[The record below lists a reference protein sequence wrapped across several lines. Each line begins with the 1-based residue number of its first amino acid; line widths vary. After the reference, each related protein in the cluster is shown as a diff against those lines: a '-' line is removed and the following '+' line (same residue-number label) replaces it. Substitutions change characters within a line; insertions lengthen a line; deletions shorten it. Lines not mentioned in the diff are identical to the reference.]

1 MSAQGKTLENSI
13 SDFEKKKRKSLD
25 FMTHL
30 IELKEQFD
38 SEFPSGSPAEG
49 DRLGLE
55 KLRAARARTGDAQL
69 KILFAGR
76 FKTGK
81 STLLNAMLGTELLP
95 DEVTPCTA
103 VITEIEYG
111 ESPSAVLYF
120 KEGINIAELPQTL
133 NAEVAAHIQ
142 KHAPDQPPP
151 MEIQLSSPDALHD
164 YLTIPLGE
172 EHVRGVRESP
182 YAKCALKWPIAL
194 CKGGAVLIDSPGLN
208 EHEARDATTIGYLDE
223 ADMIIHVLPASQLC
237 DKCDKNFIED
247 VKRRGKGGF
256 PIIFVVNRFDQ
267 LRNDR
272 ERDKIRDYAG
282 KLKELDGIYGSE
294 GLFFTAALPALEARM
309 AGREEE
315 LAASG
320 LTAVENKIADVFTN
334 DRAAIKLANIRDVVA
349 DLEKFSTTGIAD
361 LQNLMDRDMDKIA
374 AAYADTVR
382 EFDILENEIA
392 RIRAKAERVASRFE
406 KSWKLGL
413 SDFFSSFQNRDLRE
427 IIENVDLPEINA
439 LNRKN
444 ATSASIELLNAAV
457 NESLGEQFKAWI
469 YTEGAALE
477 NAALLEIQDE
487 IQENLREFGDTL
499 ARLRAGMDLEP
510 LSCGNAGMVE
520 FTDFMPDA
528 LAGAGVGGAMG
539 GAAVFIAARF
549 LPVVAGPVGWAIVAG
564 TTILMAI
571 SLFLGADAREKLKKE
586 FYENAS
592 KGLMRKSSDEVGRI
606 AQVAGLKF
614 RERMMALCLRLQERI
629 EDARRPLEITRRA
642 LENDR
647 SSLEEKKA
655 HLEKF
660 RNEFAAMLGE
670 GREIAA
676 SL

>member
-1 MSAQGKTLENSI
+1 MKAQDKTLENSI
-13 SDFEKKKRKSLD
+13 SDFERKKQKSLD

-30 IELKEQFD
+30 LELKEQFD
-38 SEFPSGSPAEG
+38 SEFPTGSPDAG

-55 KLRAARARTGDAQL
+55 KLRAAKARTSDAQL

-120 KEGINIAELPQTL
+120 KEGINIDDLPQTL
-133 NAEVAAHIQ
+133 NAEVAAHIR

-151 MEIQLSSPDALHD
+151 LKVQLTAPDALHD

-208 EHEARDATTIGYLDE
+208 EHEARDATTMGYLDE

-237 DKCDKNFIED
+237 DKCDKHFIED
-247 VKRRGKGGF
+247 VRTRGKGGF

-272 ERDKIRDYAG
+272 EREKIRDYAR
-282 KLKELDGIYGSE
+282 KLKELDGIYGGD
-294 GLFFTAALPALEARM
+294 GLFFTAALPALEARI
-309 AGREEE
+309 AGREDE
-315 LAASG
+315 LASSG
-320 LTAVENKIADVFTN
+320 ILAVENKIADVFTN
-334 DRAAIKLANIRDVVA
+334 DRASIKLANIRDVVA
-349 DLEKFSTTGIAD
+349 DLETFSTTGIAD
-361 LQNLMDRDMDKIA
+361 LRKLMDMNADKIA
-374 AAYADTVR
+374 SAYADTVR
-382 EFDILENEIA
+382 EFDILENEIE
-392 RIRAKAERVASRFE
+392 RIKKKAERVAARFE

-413 SDFFSSFQNRDLRE
+413 SDFFTNFQDRDLWE
-427 IIENVDLPEINA
+427 IINNVDLPEINA
-439 LNRKN
+439 LNRKK
-444 ATSASIELLNAAV
+444 ATIESIELLNTAV
-457 NESLGEQFKAWI
+457 NESLGEQFKAWV

-477 NAALLEIQDE
+477 NSALMEIQDE
-487 IQENLREFGDTL
+487 IEDNLREFGDTL

-520 FTDFMPDA
+520 FMDFMPDA
-528 LAGAGVGGAMG
+528 LAGAGVGGAVG

-571 SLFLGADAREKLKKE
+571 SLFLGADGREKLKKE
-586 FYENAS
+586 FYANAS
-592 KGLMRKSSDEVGRI
+592 SGLMQKSSQDVGRI

-614 RERMMALCLRLQERI
+614 RERMTSLCLRLQERI

-642 LENDR
+642 LENDKNMI
-647 SSLEEKKA
+647 EEKKSR
-655 HLEKF
+655 LEKF
-660 RNEFAAMLGE
+660 NKEFETMLEE
-670 GREIAA
+670 GMIIAN